1 MISPPDLLRDVRY
14 RPIHASL
21 LLHVTT
27 RFKLFPR
34 FTSIVNPNQS
44 TILSLSL
51 RPHRRFDLAS
61 SFETPTVDNPTR
73 VSPTLQLAPDRP
85 PAFFPSRSNLPF
97 SDDLKLPY
105 QTFCATCSPA
115 LTSPP
120 FYQLLHSHDQPPAL
134 ALEVLFSGLTFT
146 KTFHSVCERPL
157 LAVS

>member
-1 MISPPDLLRDVRY
+1 MCAIDPSTHLFSYMSPLDSSCFPDSPPSSIPIKVLFCHHHSDLTVALIWQA
-14 RPIHASL
+14 PSKLPL
-21 LLHVTT
+21 LTT
-27 RFKLFPR
+27 R
-34 FTSIVNPNQS
+34 I
-44 TILSLSL
+44 
-51 RPHRRFDLAS
+51 
-61 SFETPTVDNPTR
+61 
-73 VSPTLQLAPDRP
+73 SPTLQLAPDRP

-134 ALEVLFSGLTFT
+134 ALGVLFSGLTFT